1 MLVEVYSKDVYGTT
15 KMYPANTVA
24 KAFAELLGQKTLT
37 VSDIAKIRKI
47 SPEIEVVLVPNTEI
61 YI

>member
-1 MLVEVYSKDVYGTT
+1 MLVEVYSKNVYGTE

-24 KAFAELLGQKTLT
+24 KAFAELLGQKVLT
-37 VSDIAKIRKI
+37 TSDIAKIRKI